1 MANGNQNAK
10 PTQAPYVASSGYY
23 SAIPT
28 ATFTRVIKVNA
39 TTNNPFTLTGSYAN
53 NAGFLVMSTGSIVI
67 SSSNGTGFT
76 AVDFHEPSQNHQIF
90 PIALSYVSASAQGE
104 MAILYSK

>member
-1 MANGNQNAK
+1 MANGNLNAN
-10 PTQAPYVASSGYY
+10 PTQVTYRASSAYY
-23 SAIPT
+23 SATPT
-28 ATFTRVIKVNA
+28 ATFTRIIKVNA

-53 NAGFLVMSTGSIVI
+53 NAGFLIMNTGSIVI

-76 AVDFHEPSQNHQIF
+76 DVDFHESSQNHPIF

-104 MAILYSK
+104 IAILY

>member
-1 MANGNQNAK
+1 MANGNLNAN
-10 PTQAPYVASSGYY
+10 PTQVTYRASSGYY
-23 SAIPT
+23 SATPT

-53 NAGFLVMSTGSIVI
+53 NAGFLILNSGSIAI

-76 AVDFHEPSQNHQIF
+76 AVDFHESGQNHLVF
-90 PIALSYVSASAQGE
+90 PIALSYVSASAAGE
-104 MAILYSK
+104 IAILYTK